1 MFYDK
6 SSGRAKEAAKSKDSG
21 VPRAS
26 PLRAVCMLLKKWS
39 QNKPTPLFS
48 MLNPMAGNKH

>member
-1 MFYDK
+1 MLYNK
-6 SSGRAKEAAKSKDSG
+6 SSGRAKEAAKPKDSG

-26 PLRAVCMLLKKWS
+26 PLRAGRMLLKKRS
-39 QNKPTPLFS
+39 QKKPTPLFS